1 MTDALECSLDYLG
14 RDITQISGNAIP
26 EHFVPL
32 LTEIEKLSQSDTTHV
47 VAVIHT
53 FIAKAKFQSIKG

>member
-1 MTDALECSLDYLG
+1 MTDALECSLDYLV
-14 RDITQISGNAIP
+14 RDITQISGNAILQQ
-26 EHFVPL
+26 FVSL

-53 FIAKAKFQSIKG
+53 FIAKEKFQPIKG